1 MRRVV
6 FYIYLLISL
15 AGCEMGNG
23 RSWPNDVNGDVFRS
37 LEKHGFD
44 FEKEHLVDINL
55 DFDHWPLTED
65 ELSYVKSL
73 YPTIEIIL
81 PDEGEDIGNGVDV
94 GFLQFQ
100 VKTKLTYEYI
110 VITQEEITGKISKI
124 GGWCNSWG
132 VLHE

>member
-1 MRRVV
+1 
-6 FYIYLLISL
+6 
-15 AGCEMGNG
+15 MGNG